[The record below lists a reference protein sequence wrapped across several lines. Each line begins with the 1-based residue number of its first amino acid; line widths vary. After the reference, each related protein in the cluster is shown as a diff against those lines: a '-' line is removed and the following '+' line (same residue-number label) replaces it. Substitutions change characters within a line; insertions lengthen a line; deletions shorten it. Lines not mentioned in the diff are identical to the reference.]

1 MPLFQHAFRPLFL
14 SAALW
19 AVVALVLWIGVLTG
33 SVNLPTRLSP
43 TDWHIHEMLFGFV
56 MAGIGGFLLTAI
68 PNWTGRAPLRGLVL
82 ATLTAVWAA
91 GRGATM
97 VGALVP
103 EWLAMSADLAYP
115 LLLFA
120 LAARELVAARNR
132 RNLPLLVPLGLLF
145 VADLSM
151 HLDHP
156 DLGWRLG
163 LGCVMVLIAVIGGR
177 ITPAFTR
184 NWLRPRGG
192 PDVPEAGPVDHL
204 AIVAS
209 VVSLL
214 LWVAEPDASATGWL
228 LMLAAGLHLLRL
240 MRWHGPATRSEPLL
254 LALHLGYLWMA
265 VSLALLGVA
274 VLTAMNPTWSVP
286 LPAAIHAMTAG
297 TNGRMMLAVMA
308 RATLGHT
315 GRALRADRATVA
327 AFALV
332 GLAALA
338 RIAAAWNL
346 ADPMVLLGGSALA
359 WIGAF
364 ALFVGRYGPMLLRPR
379 L

>member
-1 MPLFQHAFRPLFL
+1 
-14 SAALW
+14 
-19 AVVALVLWIGVLTG
+19 
-33 SVNLPTRLSP
+33 
-43 TDWHIHEMLFGFV
+43 
-56 MAGIGGFLLTAI
+56 
-68 PNWTGRAPLRGLVL
+68 
-82 ATLTAVWAA
+82 
-91 GRGATM
+91 M

-156 DLGWRLG
+156 DPGWRLG

-184 NWLRPRGG
+184 NWLRLRGG

-240 MRWHGPATRSEPLL
+240 MRWHGQATRSEPLL

-297 TNGRMMLAVMA
+297 TIGTMMLAVMA